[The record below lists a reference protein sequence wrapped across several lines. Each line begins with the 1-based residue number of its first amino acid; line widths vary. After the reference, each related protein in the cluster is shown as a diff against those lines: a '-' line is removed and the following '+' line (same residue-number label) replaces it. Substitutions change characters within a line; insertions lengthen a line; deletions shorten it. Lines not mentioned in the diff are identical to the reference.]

1 MNASIL
7 DPNGKTTL
15 MQMGCFGIGITRL
28 LASCIEQNHDEQG
41 ILWPSI
47 IAPFHLIILQI
58 DGHKSEDV
66 ILISES
72 LYNKSLTLDIE
83 TMLDDR
89 DRKTSP
95 GVKFAEAE
103 LIGIPHRIVVS
114 PRTLKDSTVEHTS
127 RQTGEKT
134 RVHLSEIEQFL
145 KETVI
150 TD

>member
-1 MNASIL
+1 M
-7 DPNGKTTL
+7 
-15 MQMGCFGIGITRL
+15 
-28 LASCIEQNHDEQG
+28 CIRDR
-41 ILWPSI
+41 
-47 IAPFHLIILQI
+47 
-58 DGHKSEDV
+58 HKSEDV

-114 PRTLKDSTVEHTS
+114 PRTLKDSAVEYTN